1 MTPLVV
7 DPSGYLKPHH
17 SVGHCQNS
25 LSGIATPTPKR
36 HPPHRSHPSLTS
48 TASQTPVTPT
58 TSKNAP

>member
-17 SVGHCQNS
+17 SVGHCHPNN
-25 LSGIATPTPKR
+25 PKR